1 MTVTNFR
8 IPFATRRSTRSGLRR
23 GLALGVAL
31 VPFILPAPA
40 LAAVC
45 PTATFDQVIALGAC
59 TIGDATFDFT
69 HPHLASHPVWFNGP
83 FAGNTGVG
91 PAASALTFTPDASAG
106 HPGFALAGDFS
117 AFGQAFRFDPFRGSN
132 TTGNYRDETLSYLQ
146 VTPGSGMG
154 LSGYSIGFGDA
165 FVSQSGVDSLILA
178 NINSATAVVN
188 DSGFSRLND
197 SASFGSPV
205 LGPQWFDSNLR
216 TYEYSSNPADVA
228 RFGSVV
234 YGFSERAIAPA
245 VPEPESY
252 ALMLAGLAAVG
263 AIVRRRRGS

>member
-8 IPFATRRSTRSGLRR
+8 IPFTTRRSTRSGLRS

-83 FAGNTGVG
+83 FAGNTGLG
-91 PAASALTFTPDASAG
+91 PAASALTFTPDSAAD
-106 HPGFALAGDFS
+106 HAGFTLAGNFR
-117 AFGQAFRFDPFRGSN
+117 AVGQALRFDPFRGIN
-132 TTGNYRDETLSYLQ
+132 TVGNYYDETLGYLL
-146 VTPGSGMG
+146 VTPGSGKG
-154 LSGYSIGFGDA
+154 LSGYSIAFGNA
-165 FVSQSGVDSLILA
+165 FVSQSGVDSVIIA
-178 NINSATAVVN
+178 NINSATAAVD
-188 DSGFSRLND
+188 DSGYSLLSD
-197 SASFGSPV
+197 SATFDELV
-205 LGPQWFDSNLR
+205 LGPQWFNSNLR
-216 TYEYSSNPADVA
+216 TYQYSSNPADSA
-228 RFGSVV
+228 GFGSVV
-234 YGFSERAIAPA
+234 YAFNERAITAA

-263 AIVRRRRGS
+263 AIVRRRRST